1 MKSYPRRWIL
11 RTTQVAVVALVLFFI
26 GRSVAALWP
35 EMAALEWRLSPV
47 PLAGAFLA
55 GIGCQVLLVV
65 GWRLSLSLV
74 GADITWQGAATSQVL
89 GQLAKYVPG
98 KILTLV
104 GKAYLASRAGVPE
117 SRAVLA
123 MFVEATAQVTTAL
136 AVGSAYVTVVRPSHR
151 EFVPVAALVV
161 LVGCGL
167 LHPALLPRLIRAVLA
182 RVGRE
187 APPFDYRLS
196 GLVPLVACY
205 LAFWAVTGVGLRLL
219 GSGLGLRIPLLALT
233 AAYAVSWAAGF
244 LSLIFPGGLGIREY
258 ALSQLL
264 GPAAEAGAAMS
275 IALASRGWI
284 LAVELLVGCVVWA
297 YQTTAAFHGGRTGAE
312 GDRADSS

>member
-1 MKSYPRRWIL
+1 MKSYPNRWIL
-11 RTTQVAVVALVLFFI
+11 RAAQVAVVALVLFFI
-26 GRSVAALWP
+26 GRSVVALWP

-47 PLAGAFLA
+47 PLAGAFVA
-55 GIGCQVLLVV
+55 GIGCQAVLVV

-74 GADITWQGAATSQVL
+74 GADITWQGAAVGQVW

-98 KILTLV
+98 KVLTLV

-123 MFVEATAQVTTAL
+123 MFVEAAAQLTTAL
-136 AVGSAYVTVVRPSHR
+136 AVGSAYVAVVRPSYR
-151 EFVPVAALVV
+151 GLLPLTALAI
-161 LVGCGL
+161 LLCCGL
-167 LHPALLPRLIRAVLA
+167 LHPALLPRLIRLVLA
-182 RVGRE
+182 RTGRE

-219 GSGLGLRIPLLALT
+219 GSGLGLQIPLLALT

-244 LSLIFPGGLGIREY
+244 LSLIFPGGLGVREY

-264 GPAAEAGAAMS
+264 GPTVEAGAAMG
-275 IALASRGWI
+275 IALASRAWI
-284 LAVELLVGCVVWA
+284 LVVELLVGCVVWA
-297 YQTTAAFHGGRTGAE
+297 CQTTPAFHGGRTGAE